1 MLKEHPSQE
10 DRQKFLKAA
19 LRKQKRKAKRNKAS
33 RLEHQIEHGLGTW
46 SIARTVCGIVPF
58 NFGGVTNYLIGSGIT
73 VLAEKSK
80 SGYWIYLTNCRN
92 VTSKAQLQEL
102 LDNKVI
108 KKRVSA
114 RRCELS
120 FIKQLPDFK

>member
-1 MLKEHPSQE
+1 MLVQYPSVL
-10 DRQKFLKAA
+10 DLKKFKKAA
-19 LRKQKRKAKRNKAS
+19 DRKAKRKAKRNKAT

-46 SIARTVCGIVPF
+46 SIAKTVCGIVPF
-58 NFGGVTNYLIGSGIT
+58 NFGGVTTYLIGSGIT

-80 SGYWIYLTNCRN
+80 QGYWIYLTNCRN

-102 LDNKVI
+102 LDSKAI